1 MPLRYEPKRRLR
13 ARGPD
18 GDIEM
23 FLRGNLTLGEA
34 MARAGYPPERYRYIA
49 GERILDASVMLKGC
63 PEIEAGTV
71 EAIPK
76 RRG

>member
-18 GDIEM
+18 GDIEV

-34 MARAGYPPERYRYIA
+34 MGRAGFPPDRYRYIA
-49 GERILDASVMLKGC
+49 RERVLDPGVMLKDC

-71 EAIPK
+71 EAVPK